1 MSSIALFGKP
11 EGLMLSLMLKLVRLD
26 KKFYT
31 DKESLG
37 ALEETDSTM
46 VEFCIYPPTELSSDV
61 DYAVIFGSNGQEK
74 IEVSSSAY
82 KYSIYIDSSHVKNS
96 PHDCFIQISD
106 LIPSQT
112 QDALGSA
119 DLRLLGSNPSDT
131 DLNKQ
136 HWWVGE
142 VDVIEALSTILSNP
156 SCILPHSN
164 LHICGRRSWKF
175 KDILSEY
182 ELLINRT
189 QDGQTGHFSPEN
201 LANPRPPGIEL
212 QELGTGLVK
221 LESMDE
227 IEELR
232 IEELTLPTRP
242 DLGPLHSVLKEING
256 EGWRQ
261 TQPIRQALMIYL
273 ASLV

>member
-11 EGLMLSLMLKLVRLD
+11 KGLMLSLMLKLVRLD
-26 KKFYT
+26 KKFYA
-31 DKESLG
+31 DKESLEV
-37 ALEETDSTM
+37 LEKTDSTM
-46 VEFCIYPPTELSSDV
+46 VEFCINPPTELTSDV
-61 DYAVIFGSNGQEK
+61 DYVVIFGSNGQEK
-74 IEVSSSAY
+74 IEINPLTY
-82 KYSIYIDSSHVKNS
+82 KYSVYIDSSPKHNS
-96 PHDCFIQISD
+96 LHDCFIQISD
-106 LIPSQT
+106 LIPSHAE
-112 QDALGSA
+112 DELASA
-119 DLRLLGSNPSDT
+119 DLRLLNSDPSDI
-131 DLNKQ
+131 DSNKQ

-142 VDVIEALSTILSNP
+142 VDVIEALSTILSKPNY
-156 SCILPHSN
+156 IMAHSN

-182 ELLINRT
+182 ELLLNRT
-189 QDGQTGHFSPEN
+189 KDGQTGYFAPKN
-201 LANPRPPGIEL
+201 LANPKPPGIEL

-227 IEELR
+227 IEELQ
-232 IEELTLPTRP
+232 IEEIALPTRP
-242 DLGPLHSVLKEING
+242 DLGPLHSLLKEING

>member
-1 MSSIALFGKP
+1 MSTIALLGKP

-31 DKESLG
+31 DKESLD
-37 ALEETDSTM
+37 ALEKTDSTM
-46 VEFCIYPPTELSSDV
+46 MEFCINPPTEIPHDV

-74 IEVSSSAY
+74 IEINRLAY
-82 KYSIYIDSSHVKNS
+82 KYSIYIDSSPKENRI
-96 PHDCFIQISD
+96 HDCFIQISD
-106 LIPSQT
+106 LIPSHAE
-112 QDALGSA
+112 DELASA
-119 DLRLLGSNPSDT
+119 DLRLLNSDPSDI
-131 DLNKQ
+131 DSNKQ

-156 SCILPHSN
+156 AHVLTHSN

-232 IEELTLPTRP
+232 IEELALPTRP
-242 DLGPLHSVLKEING
+242 DLGPLHSVLKDING

>member
-1 MSSIALFGKP
+1 
-11 EGLMLSLMLKLVRLD
+11 MLSLMLKLVRLD

-31 DKESLG
+31 DKESLE
-37 ALEETDSTM
+37 ALEKTDSTM
-46 VEFCIYPPTELSSDV
+46 MEFCINPPTELTSDV
-61 DYAVIFGSNGQEK
+61 DYVVIFGSIGQEK
-74 IEVSSSAY
+74 IGVSCLSY
-82 KYSIYIDSSHVKNS
+82 KYSVYIDSSPVQNNL
-96 PHDCFIQISD
+96 HDCFIQISD
-106 LIPSQT
+106 LIPSYAE
-112 QDALGSA
+112 DELASA
-119 DLRLLGSNPSDT
+119 DLRLLDSVPSDI

-142 VDVIEALSTILSNP
+142 VDVIEALSTILSKPNY
-156 SCILPHSN
+156 IMAHSN
-164 LHICGRRSWKF
+164 IHICGRRSWKF

-201 LANPRPPGIEL
+201 LANPKPPGIEL

-227 IEELR
+227 IEELQ
-232 IEELTLPTRP
+232 IEEVALPTRP
-242 DLGPLHSVLKEING
+242 DLGPLHSVLKKING